1 MSRGCNC
8 GIMGIDER
16 VGRTASFQGHSPI
29 LVEYLAQIELIQSN
43 LSAEQEAQLQ
53 EAFGE
58 E

>member
-1 MSRGCNC
+1 
-8 GIMGIDER
+8 MGTDER
-16 VGRTASFQGHSPI
+16 DGRTTSFQGHSPI
-29 LVEYLAQIELIQSN
+29 LVENLAQIELIQSN